1 MTERSEVMPG
11 ARAPASRTAMGPGDA
26 APEQALTDV
35 GEAPPS
41 VDAPAPSE
49 PRRPSP
55 GFVVAVGLAVVFFVS
70 TVLLGVVAA
79 GLKADKDELV
89 DGKADVAA
97 VAGRFVDALLSY
109 DHRDP
114 EGFRQGVLSLTAPP
128 FSEQFEQAVI
138 ELEAAFAGLEA
149 VSVPTIDEVFVAEV
163 EDGSATAIVTY
174 DRVLDGVGGERTESN
189 LYVRLGLVERD
200 AGWRVNDVVNLNLA
214 LADPQADG
222 APEQGG
228 STTTVPG

>member
-1 MTERSEVMPG
+1 MTERGEVIPG
-11 ARAPASRTAMGPGDA
+11 ERAPASRTVMGSGGA
-26 APEQALTDV
+26 APEHVMTEDV
-35 GEAPPS
+35 EEAPPR
-41 VDAPAPSE
+41 
-49 PRRPSP
+49 RRPV
-55 GFVVAVGLAVVFFVS
+55 GFVVAAALAVVFFAS
-70 TVLLGVVAA
+70 TVLLGIVAA

-89 DGKADVAA
+89 DGRAEVAE

-138 ELEAAFAGLEA
+138 ELEEAFAGLDA

-163 EDGSATAIVTY
+163 GDGTATAIVVY
-174 DRVLDGVGGERTESN
+174 DRVLDGVSGQRTESN

-214 LADPQADG
+214 FADP
-222 APEQGG
+222 GG
-228 STTTVPG
+228 SPPTDAG